1 MTTAPVVMKEWNSM
15 RTLMF
20 DHYGDPAEVLRLED
34 AEPPRPGT
42 DQIRVAVQV
51 CGLTPADWALCRGLF
66 AGDLPRGV
74 GLEVSGTVDALGA
87 GVTGVTVGDPVFGPV
102 PFTGPTAGA
111 SELAV
116 LDQWFPR
123 RAGLDP
129 TAAAALPM
137 AVETAYRSLDQLG
150 VTAGRTVLVH
160 GAGTTVGFAAV
171 QIASRHGARVIAT
184 AGPTYTDALRATGA
198 QVTSYGDGLAERV
211 HALAGGPVDL
221 ALDAAPVADGLP
233 ELVGIVAKP
242 DDVLTLSNFDRA
254 RELGV
259 RSSVGADTTLRY
271 DVLAEYGR
279 LAAEGR
285 FSIPVART
293 FPLDD
298 WRAALALSESGHARG
313 KLALQIG

>member
-1 MTTAPVVMKEWNSM
+1 M
-15 RTLMF
+15 RTLRF

-42 DQIRVAVQV
+42 GQIRVAVQV

-74 GLEVSGTVDALGA
+74 GLEVSGTVDALGT

-102 PFTGPTAGA
+102 PFTGSTAGA

-116 LDQWFPR
+116 LDQWFLR
-123 RAGLDP
+123 RPGLDP

-171 QIASRHGARVIAT
+171 QIALRHGARVIAT
-184 AGPTYTDALRATGA
+184 AGPTYTDALRAIGA

-211 HALAGGPVDL
+211 HALAGEPVDL

-233 ELVGIVAKP
+233 ELVRVVTKP
-242 DDVLTLSNFDRA
+242 DDVLTLSNFDLA

-259 RSSVGADTTLRY
+259 LCSVGTDTTLRY

-279 LAAEGR
+279 LAAEDR
-285 FSIPVART
+285 FSVPVART
-293 FPLDD
+293 FPFDD
-298 WRAALALSESGHARG
+298 WPAALELSESRRARG
-313 KLALQIG
+313 KLVLQIG